1 MPRWE
6 HRARADW
13 FWVLPLTSL
22 LAELLGQSILEEDL
36 SSVRRRGS
44 ARKRE
49 REKKMKEEEKRSVNT
64 KGPLL

>member
-6 HRARADW
+6 HRACADW

-36 SSVRRRGS
+36 SSVRGRGS
-44 ARKRE
+44 ARKKE
-49 REKKMKEEEKRSVNT
+49 REKKMKKEKRNVNT